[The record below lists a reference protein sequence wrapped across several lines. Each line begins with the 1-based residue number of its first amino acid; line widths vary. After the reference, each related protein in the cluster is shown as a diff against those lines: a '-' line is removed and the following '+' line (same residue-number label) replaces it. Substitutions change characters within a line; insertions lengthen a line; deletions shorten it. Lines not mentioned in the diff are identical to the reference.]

1 MKAKRT
7 ESSLHLFKRRVLL
20 GLLSAFL
27 LVLVSLFVANRA
39 TISTT
44 NKQLYSELD
53 DLPTDRVGLV
63 LGCSPK
69 INGRPNL
76 YFTHRIDAAES
87 LWKSH
92 KVKGFL
98 VSGDNRTHYYNE
110 PQEMKNA
117 LIERG
122 VPAENIYCDYAGL
135 RTLDSIVRAKQIFG
149 CDSLTVISQPFH
161 NQRAC
166 YIANY
171 HEVDAVAF
179 NAQQIHG
186 RLSLRT
192 NLREYLA
199 RVKMMLDLYILQT
212 QPAHLGKKEQVPF

>member
-1 MKAKRT
+1 MKAKYT
-7 ESSLHLFKRRVLL
+7 ESSLHVLKRRALWS
-20 GLLSAFL
+20 LLSIFL
-27 LVLVSLFVANRA
+27 LVLAAIFLANYS
-39 TISTT
+39 TVSTT
-44 NKQLYSELD
+44 NQQLYSELD
-53 DLPTDRVGLV
+53 ALPADRVGLV

-87 LWKSH
+87 LWKAH

-98 VSGDNRTHYYNE
+98 VSGDNRTRYYNE

-135 RTLDSIVRAKQIFG
+135 RTLDSIVRAKQVFG
-149 CDSLTVISQPFH
+149 CDALTIISQPFH

-166 YIANY
+166 YIAN
-171 HEVDAVAF
+171 HQKVDAIAF

-186 RLSLRT
+186 KLSLRT

-212 QPAHLGKKEQVPF
+212 QPTHLGKKEQVPF